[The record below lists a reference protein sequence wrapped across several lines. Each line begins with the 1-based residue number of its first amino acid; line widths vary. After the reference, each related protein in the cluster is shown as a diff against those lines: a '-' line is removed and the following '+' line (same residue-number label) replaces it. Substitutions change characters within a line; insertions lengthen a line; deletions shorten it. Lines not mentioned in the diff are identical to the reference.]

1 MKHEMTNKEYN
12 EYVKTKTPNSKLFS
26 NCLKAFVSGG
36 IICVIGHFI
45 LTMFKKWGLD
55 TEAAGTATSIILVFA
70 GALLTGLDIYP
81 KIAKFAGAGTIV
93 PITGFANSVV
103 SPALEAKTEGMVL
116 GVGAKIFTI
125 AGPVILYG
133 TLASFVAGIVYLD
146 YKFVLKNKN
155 LLEET
160 KFTSRRFFNY
170 LSSYPPTGRIERTW
184 HIFSPNTFSIFV
196 LNSSSISSGTNA
208 CTVPAKPPP

>member
-55 TEAAGTATSIILVFA
+55 TEAAGTAT
-70 GALLTGLDIYP
+70 
-81 KIAKFAGAGTIV
+81 GTIV

-116 GVGAKIFTI
+116 GVGAKICTI

-133 TLASFVAGIVYLD
+133 TLASFVAGIVYW
-146 YKFVLKNKN
+146 
-155 LLEET
+155 
-160 KFTSRRFFNY
+160 
-170 LSSYPPTGRIERTW
+170 I
-184 HIFSPNTFSIFV
+184 
-196 LNSSSISSGTNA
+196 ISLF
-208 CTVPAKPPP
+208 